1 MKQGNR
7 LLLSTFGWGILTLAL
22 SSQVAAL
29 SLEKVGEEENF
40 PCPIPDTSCPTASLE
55 SVTSVSELSDIKPTD
70 WAYQALQS
78 LIQRYGVMSGYP
90 DGTFR
95 GNRAMT
101 RYEFAAALNRVLEKI
116 ESLRSNDSSNQ
127 IIEEDLVTLRRLQ
140 RDYRFI
146 LEDLRDR
153 ASALDTTVTKLE
165 AQNFSTTSKLQGEA
179 IIALTDGNNASA
191 TMVSRVRLNLITSFK
206 PGDLLFTQLEG
217 GNNGGDAV
225 SRAHQQGQ
233 NLLGTEGILADG
245 GGLDYI
251 EVDPQ
256 VRLNRLYYT
265 FRPQRD
271 IAIAFGAKM
280 HPRDFIDRN
289 RFANNEAVDFSSSFF
304 INNPLIVQNQ
314 IDRFGGAGAALAWNL
329 GGGAFTLRS
338 LYIGTDANLVDG
350 GLFGDSY
357 QGSLEL
363 EYSPNKNFALRL
375 QYTNAEINNTDI
387 QAGGINLELAL
398 NRNLGV
404 FARYGYGNYKG
415 FNTLSST
422 DVDLQPHTWAVG
434 VALRN
439 WLIPGTMAGM
449 AVGQPFV
456 ESNLGNASQTNF
468 EAFYNLALNDN
479 YSITPSLIL
488 VTNPNNN
495 SANETVWQGTLRT
508 VFQF

>member
-1 MKQGNR
+1 M
-7 LLLSTFGWGILTLAL
+7 ITLAL
-22 SSQVAAL
+22 PFQVAAL
-29 SLEKVGEEENF
+29 NLDGMEGGENF
-40 PCPIPDTSCPTASLE
+40 SCPMSDEPCLDASWE
-55 SVTSVSELSDIKPTD
+55 SLTSVSELSELQPTD

-78 LIQRYGVMSGYP
+78 LIQRYGLISGYP

-101 RYEFAAALNRVLEKI
+101 RYEFAAALNGVLEKV
-116 ESLRSNDSSNQ
+116 ESLRSNGSGNQ
-127 IIEEDLVTLRRLQ
+127 ISEEDLITLRRLQ
-140 RDYRFI
+140 RDYRVV

-153 ASALDTTVTKLE
+153 TSALDTTITQLE

-191 TMVSRVRLNLITSFK
+191 TMVSRVRLNLIASFK
-206 PGDLLFTQLEG
+206 PGDFLFTQLEA

-251 EVDPQ
+251 EVEPQ
-256 VRLNRLYYT
+256 VRLNRLYYA

-271 IAIAFGAKM
+271 MTIAFGAKM

-338 LYIGTDANLVDG
+338 LYIGADANLVDR

-357 QGSLEL
+357 QGSVEL
-363 EYSPNKNFALRL
+363 EYSPNRKFALRL

-398 NRNLGV
+398 NRNLGI
-404 FARYGYGNYKG
+404 FARYGYGKYQG
-415 FNTLSST
+415 FNTLLST
-422 DVDLQPHTWAVG
+422 DLDLHPHTWAAG

-439 WLIPGTMAGM
+439 WLIPGTIAGL
-449 AVGQPFV
+449 AVSQPFV
-456 ESNLGNASQTNF
+456 ESNLGDASQTNF

-479 YSITPSLIL
+479 FSVTPSLIL

-495 SANETVWQGTLRT
+495 SANDTVWQGTLRT